1 MVKMSLDEMK
11 KIVKKELGSNA
22 NMIVGFGV
30 YQKGA
35 IQRDGS
41 LEMFDF
47 HSQTKKD
54 VENHLE
60 EQVFAGYGQ
69 CWGQLE
75 RVLMVDQI
83 LAAVLEGEK
92 FAESD
97 LSAKEIRKI
106 TRIYLHHELDALN

>member
-1 MVKMSLDEMK
+1 MDLDEIK
-11 KIVKKELGSNA
+11 RIVKKELGSKTN
-22 NMIVGFGV
+22 ITIGFGV
-30 YQKGA
+30 YQNGA
-35 IQRDGS
+35 CQRDGS

-47 HSQTKKD
+47 YSQTKKD
-54 VENHLE
+54 VEEHLE
-60 EQVFAGYGQ
+60 EQILAGYGQ

-75 RVLMVDQI
+75 EISMLDQI
-83 LAAVLEGEK
+83 LAAVLEAEK